1 MPFSVARD
9 RETSHL
15 DILHTPVVI
24 HGAKFVTPLHPPR
37 VLKMISSCCDL
48 LIDRIKFDHLDLIDP
63 FVLSK
68 QSVLTDRQQRYAP
81 LARLPR
87 DSLTRE

>member
-1 MPFSVARD
+1 MPFSVATVRD
-9 RETSHL
+9 AMHL

-48 LIDRIKFDHLDLIDP
+48 LIDQIKFDHLDLIDL

-68 QSVLTDRQQRYAP
+68 
-81 LARLPR
+81 
-87 DSLTRE
+87 

>member
-1 MPFSVARD
+1 MPFSITKD

-15 DILHTPVVI
+15 DIFHTPAVI
-24 HGAKFVTPLHPPR
+24 HDAKFVTPLHPPR

-48 LIDRIKFDHLDLIDP
+48 LIDQIKFDHLDLIDL

-68 QSVLTDRQQRYAP
+68 
-81 LARLPR
+81 
-87 DSLTRE
+87 